1 MSLRLRITLL
11 CVALVAVVLA
21 GFAITVNFLASTRI
35 YGSLDDGLEAQAN
48 SILATLPPGTLD
60 EALIESSRQA
70 LETEEAAGLLFQMGL
85 LRPSALFVIPRLPR
99 CSSPRRLAERAGSV
113 RAQGGAATAPPSS
126 YAHRFRLSQWRKH

>member
-60 EALIESSRQA
+60 EALIESSRKPW
-70 LETEEAAGLLFQMGL
+70 EREGAAGLRFRFGASPGQGL
-85 LRPSALFVIPRLPR
+85 YRSFGAYPEVLP
-99 CSSPRRLAERAGSV
+99 
-113 RAQGGAATAPPSS
+113 GGAPRTERPG
-126 YAHRFRLSQWRKH
+126 

>member
-70 LETEEAAGLLFQMGL
+70 LETEEAAGLLFQI
-85 LRPSALFVIPRLPR
+85 RASSAQVLYSSFRASPNVLPPAGSRTEPAGYDGRLPQHQLR
-99 CSSPRRLAERAGSV
+99 
-113 RAQGGAATAPPSS
+113 
-126 YAHRFRLSQWRKH
+126 